1 MYLPFLSIGL
11 FYHSYFTNSGSVIA
25 ATVCCLAAFT
35 LQKKKQCSAGLRRV
49 KPTADQ
55 PAAGTANIVSAHP
68 MRLPMGW
75 PLGVIQGQD
84 AQHQHS
90 ICRDTAPQF
99 LFPLKIPKPLGSQ
112 EQPWNWGQGIVTLRA
127 WQIPSPLSLGR
138 ETGAREQRPEC
149 KSFDYT
155 WKQTHNENAFHQSS
169 LSNNCWK
176 QYNLLTQNAKLLSDK
191 VLKNYLWFN
200 SRPSCMLWQL
210 KCFSATWSLSVYL
223 FLYFVLLQIYILTP
237 LPPQQCFWNTILIL
251 HHHMLK
257 QQQWSGNADF

>member
-35 LQKKKQCSAGLRRV
+35 LQKKQCSTGLHRV

-55 PAAGTANIVSAHP
+55 PAAGTASTVSAHP
-68 MRLPMGW
+68 MQLPMGW
-75 PLGVIQGQD
+75 PLLVIQSQD
-84 AQHQHS
+84 AQRQHS
-90 ICRDTAPQF
+90 ICQDTAPQF

-112 EQPWNWGQGIVTLRA
+112 EQPWNWGQGMGTLRA
-127 WQIPSPLSLGR
+127 WQIPSPLSIRR

-176 QYNLLTQNAKLLSDK
+176 QHNLLTQNAKLLSDK

-223 FLYFVLLQIYILTP
+223 FLYFVLQIYILTP

-257 QQQWSGNADF
+257 QQQCPGNADF